1 MKNNLI
7 TLPLLVI
14 FSFLISFS
22 SNAYEQ
28 FNFDITE
35 IEIVE
40 NGNRFIG
47 KKRGKITTNDG
58 IVIDGDNFNYDKKNN
73 IINVSGNVILRDN
86 LKDYTLETQ
95 DITYLKNEEKIITK
109 DLTKIIVKS
118 KYIFRSENVEFLRNE
133 NKFSSKNFST
143 IFDSNDNFY
152 ELASFTYLID
162 QKILKGEKIKLT
174 TNYQKKKVILFIMKM
189 HLLILIKKYLKEVK
203 LK

>member
-7 TLPLLVI
+7 TLSLSVI
-14 FSFLISFS
+14 FIFLVNFS

-58 IVIDGDNFNYDKKNN
+58 IVIDGDTFNYDKKNN
-73 IINVSGNVILRDN
+73 IINVLGNVILKDN
-86 LKDYTLETQ
+86 LKDYTLKTEG
-95 DITYLKNEEKIITK
+95 ITYFKNEEKIITK

-118 KYIFRSENVEFLRNE
+118 KYTFRSENVEFLRNE
-133 NKFSSKNFST
+133 NKFS
-143 IFDSNDNFY
+143 
-152 ELASFTYLID
+152 
-162 QKILKGEKIKLT
+162 
-174 TNYQKKKVILFIMKM
+174 
-189 HLLILIKKYLKEVK
+189 
-203 LK
+203 